1 MRAMDVKKKVR
12 IKNTYRNGIET
23 SEIEWPFFGH
33 FDNVALERYFV
44 VAIGGVLWR
53 DAVILQHL
61 LKFQKIELSKAAQIL
76 NGEIAIK
83 F

>member
-1 MRAMDVKKKVR
+1 MLSGTLAEGKTRIANESYAGDGYKKKKKIR

-61 LKFQKIELSKAAQIL
+61 LK
-76 NGEIAIK
+76 
-83 F
+83 